1 MSDLFQAVRSFFA
14 PKSCI
19 SFRISSHPKV
29 IETVNECGEKR
40 YIEMDGILKIN
51 ERREKLETLLTKCIR
66 LISFV
71 EKKKWDEGMYNRIL
85 LLKDD
90 IRLSMYKSNDIE
102 YLIKE
107 FKSIENFFKMS
118 SKSKMNLSGLDSV

>member
-1 MSDLFQAVRSFFA
+1 M
-14 PKSCI
+14 
-19 SFRISSHPKV
+19 

-71 EKKKWDEGMYNRIL
+71 ERKKWDEGMYNRIL